1 MKKLGL
7 ILFLTGMLQNGFSQ
21 TKNFIDQPYLETSV
35 EVDTLVTPNRIH
47 LGIRLMESDSKG
59 RISLEILEQQM
70 GEKLSA
76 LGIDLDKQL
85 TVSDLG
91 SEFHKY
97 FLRKED
103 IVKEKAFELVLYD
116 AGTTARVLYELEKA
130 GISNIQLLKTDYE
143 DMESLKDILR
153 VRGIQKTKRQ
163 GTMMANAL
171 GQSLGSALHITDR
184 GFSVY
189 NKSME
194 RGAVLSMS
202 DENQEQ
208 YVPLPAEF
216 DKIRIQVTVSAKF
229 KLE

>member
-1 MKKLGL
+1 
-7 ILFLTGMLQNGFSQ
+7 
-21 TKNFIDQPYLETSV
+21 
-35 EVDTLVTPNRIH
+35 
-47 LGIRLMESDSKG
+47 
-59 RISLEILEQQM
+59 M

-91 SEFHKY
+91 SEFQKY

-103 IVKEKAFELVLYD
+103 IVKQKAFELVLYD
-116 AGTTARVLYELEKA
+116 ASTTAQVLYELEKA

-143 DMESLKDILR
+143 DMESLKDTLR
-153 VRGIQKTKRQ
+153 VRGVQKTKRQ
-163 GTMMANAL
+163 GNMMASAL

-184 GFSVY
+184 GFSVF
-189 NKSME
+189 NKAME
-194 RGAVLSMS
+194 RGAVMS
-202 DENQEQ
+202 VADMNEEQ
-208 YVPLPAEF
+208 YTPLPAEF

>member
-1 MKKLGL
+1 MKKLSL
-7 ILFLTGMLQNGFSQ
+7 ILVFAGMLQTGFSQ
-21 TKNFIDQPYLETSV
+21 TKNFIDQPYLETSA

-59 RISLEILEQQM
+59 RISLETLERQM

-76 LGIDLDKQL
+76 LGIDLEKQL

-91 SEFHKY
+91 SEFQKY

-116 AGTTARVLYELEKA
+116 ASTTARVLYELEKT

-153 VRGIQKTKRQ
+153 VRGVQKTKRQ
-163 GTMMANAL
+163 GMMMAKAL
-171 GQSLGSALHITDR
+171 GQSLGSAMHITDR

-189 NKSME
+189 NKAME
-194 RGAVLSMS
+194 RGVVMSMA
-202 DENQEQ
+202 DMEQEA
-208 YVPLPAEF
+208 YAPLPAEF
-216 DKIRIQVTVSAKF
+216 DKIHIQVTVSAKF

>member
-1 MKKLGL
+1 
-7 ILFLTGMLQNGFSQ
+7 MLEFSRPDFHRQ
-21 TKNFIDQPYLETSV
+21 KNFIDQPYLETSV

-47 LGIRLMESDSKG
+47 LGIRLMESDSRG
-59 RISLEILEQQM
+59 RISLEVLERQM

-116 AGTTARVLYELEKA
+116 ARTTALVLYELEKA

-153 VRGIQKTKRQ
+153 VRGVRKTKRQ
-163 GTMMANAL
+163 GAMMAKAL
-171 GQSLGSALHITDR
+171 GQSLGSALYITDR

-194 RGAVLSMS
+194 RGAVMSMS
-202 DENQEQ
+202 DENLEQ
-208 YVPLPAEF
+208 YAPLPAEF

>member
-7 ILFLTGMLQNGFSQ
+7 ILFLTGILQTGFSQ

-153 VRGIQKTKRQ
+153 VRGVQKTKRQ

-194 RGAVLSMS
+194 RGAVMSMS

>member
-143 DMESLKDILR
+143 DMESLKDTLR
-153 VRGIQKTKRQ
+153 VRGVQKTKRQ
-163 GTMMANAL
+163 GNMMASAL